1 MNEPMTRHPLC
12 LRAAGDH
19 PVLLVRLS
27 KAYAYCITP
36 SPVGRASPF
45 DCLRSF
51 KSNGIQS
58 SESSCRMFCARRTR
72 LRLSRV
78 SSRHCWAIHPK
89 QVSISSPS
97 SQLFSHQEKPP

>member
-1 MNEPMTRHPLC
+1 MKEPMTHHTPFP
-12 LRAAGDH
+12 RAAGNH

-36 SPVGRASPF
+36 SPVGRASLF

-58 SESSCRMFCARRTR
+58 SECAMPYVLRTTD
-72 LRLSRV
+72 
-78 SSRHCWAIHPK
+78 K
-89 QVSISSPS
+89 T
-97 SQLFSHQEKPP
+97 